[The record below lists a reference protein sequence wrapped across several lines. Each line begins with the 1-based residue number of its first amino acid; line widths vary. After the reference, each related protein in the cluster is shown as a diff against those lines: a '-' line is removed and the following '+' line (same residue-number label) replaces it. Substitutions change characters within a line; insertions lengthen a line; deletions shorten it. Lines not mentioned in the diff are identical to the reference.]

1 MTSVKKHKIS
11 CVYFD
16 VYDTLASL
24 GPIIAGDLARYNRS
38 QDEFNEY
45 IAPIAKQADHGEISF
60 IEYQKKYSAFFG
72 KDYDYLPL
80 HLLPRLQP
88 IKEMHALVG
97 LLDCLGVPMGIIS
110 DVSPNALRQ
119 TISSR
124 AVPYVNFFSIIES
137 NKHGKRKSSGLIEE
151 ATVIA
156 TTKLDI
162 APEAILLIDD
172 SRANVKIARS
182 HGWSAFQFDP
192 HHPRTSMGKLL
203 RTFSLFN

>member
-1 MTSVKKHKIS
+1 MTSIRKHKIS
-11 CVYFD
+11 CVFFD

-38 QDEFNEY
+38 PEEFAEY
-45 IAPIAKQADHGEISF
+45 IAPYATQADHGEISF

-72 KDYDYLPL
+72 KSYDYLPL

-137 NKHGKRKSSGLIEE
+137 NKHGKRKSNGLIEE
-151 ATVIA
+151 ATSI
-156 TTKLDI
+156 TTAKLGI
-162 APEAILLIDD
+162 APGEILLIDD
-172 SRANVKIARS
+172 SMSNVEIARS

-192 HHPRTSMGKLL
+192 HHPRTSMAKLL
-203 RTFSLFN
+203 HTFSLFN